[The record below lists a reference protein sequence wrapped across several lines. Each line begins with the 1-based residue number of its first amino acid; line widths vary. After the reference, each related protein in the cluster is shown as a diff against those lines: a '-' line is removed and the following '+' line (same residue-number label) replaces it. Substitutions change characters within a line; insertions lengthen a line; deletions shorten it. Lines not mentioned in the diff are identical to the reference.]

1 MHTLASI
8 NLIAQRLAAVAS
20 SPAKVILFGSYA
32 RGEANEDSDVDLL
45 VLQNDFSNRAQ
56 EYLRLAREAHLMAPN
71 VEVILMKNEDYEWK
85 SLVGG
90 TLPYWASREGLV
102 LHDPA

>member
-1 MHTLASI
+1 MQTLASI

-32 RGEANEDSDVDLL
+32 RGEANEESDVDLL
-45 VLQNDFSNRAQ
+45 VLQNDFSDRAQ
-56 EYLRLAREAHLMAPN
+56 EYLRLSKAAHAMAPK

-90 TLPYWASREGLV
+90 TLPYWASKEGLV

>member
-8 NLIAQRLAAVAS
+8 HQIAQRLAAVAS

-32 RGEANEDSDVDLL
+32 RGEANEESDVDLL
-45 VLQNDFSNRAQ
+45 VLQRDFSDRAQ
-56 EYLRLAREAHLMAPN
+56 EYLRLAREAHSIAPN
-71 VEVILMKNEDYEWK
+71 VAVILMKNEDYEWK

-90 TLPYWASREGLV
+90 TLPYWASKEGLV
-102 LHDPA
+102 LHEPA